1 MVENSAYGVHVQGSA
16 GDRLEPDYNM
26 ENNPLYE
33 MRILSN
39 EGHSHKTQTPAPVPV
54 YETVDNAITCFLI
67 HTFVHNMHC
76 VLKTSS
82 QNIGARADQTSGRR
96 HCI

>member
-1 MVENSAYGVHVQGSA
+1 MGPTVLKTDRRSVMWWRTLLMVSMA
-16 GDRLEPDYNM
+16 GDILEPDYNM

-54 YETVDNAITCFLI
+54 YETVDSVAL
-67 HTFVHNMHC
+67 
-76 VLKTSS
+76 
-82 QNIGARADQTSGRR
+82 
-96 HCI
+96 

>member
-39 EGHSHKTQTPAPVPV
+39 ERHSQKTETPALVPV
-54 YETVDNAITCFLI
+54 YETVDIVTA
-67 HTFVHNMHC
+67 
-76 VLKTSS
+76 
-82 QNIGARADQTSGRR
+82 
-96 HCI
+96 

>member
-39 EGHSHKTQTPAPVPV
+39 EGHSHKTQTPAPVPL
-54 YETVDNAITCFLI
+54 YETVDSVALYKECFP
-67 HTFVHNMHC
+67 
-76 VLKTSS
+76 
-82 QNIGARADQTSGRR
+82 
-96 HCI
+96 

>member
-1 MVENSAYGVHVQGSA
+1 MVSMFKAET
-16 GDRLEPDYNM
+16 GDRLEADYNM

-54 YETVDNAITCFLI
+54 YETVDTVAL
-67 HTFVHNMHC
+67 
-76 VLKTSS
+76 
-82 QNIGARADQTSGRR
+82 
-96 HCI
+96 

>member
-16 GDRLEPDYNM
+16 SDRLEPDYNM

-39 EGHSHKTQTPAPVPV
+39 EGYSHKTQTPAPVPV
-54 YETVDNAITCFLI
+54 YETVDSA
-67 HTFVHNMHC
+67 
-76 VLKTSS
+76 
-82 QNIGARADQTSGRR
+82 AP
-96 HCI
+96 

>member
-1 MVENSAYGVHVQGSA
+1 MVENSAYGVHVEGSA
-16 GDRLEPDYNM
+16 GGM

-39 EGHSHKTQTPAPVPV
+39 EGHSHKTQTQAAVPV
-54 YETVDNAITCFLI
+54 YETVDKAKPLFLI
-67 HTFVHNMHC
+67 HTFVHNVHC

-82 QNIGARADQTSGRR
+82 QNTDARADQE
-96 HCI
+96 